1 MTMKTHTGGCHCGR
15 VRFEI
20 EADLEQAEIL
30 DCNCTICTKKGFLHL
45 IVAPERFRLLS
56 GEEGLAEYRFNT
68 KQAVHRF
75 CETCGIHPF
84 YTPRSHPD
92 DVDVNVRALDGVDI
106 SRLDITPFDGRNWEE
121 NVEEIQ

>member
-1 MTMKTHTGGCHCGR
+1 MVMKTHTGGCHCGR
-15 VRFEI
+15 VCFEVR
-20 EADLEQAEIL
+20 ADLERAEIL

-45 IVAPERFRLLS
+45 IVAPERFRLTS
-56 GEEGLAEYRFNT
+56 GGEALAEYRFNT

-75 CETCGIHPF
+75 CKTCGIHPF

-92 DVDVNVRALDGVDI
+92 DVDVNVRALDDVDI
-106 SRLDITPFDGRNWEE
+106 SRLEIKPFDGRNWEQ